1 VSRPDFTRETGPVF
15 LLEQIAV
22 FRYNRSVMLYLAIG
36 HICQDVVPGGY
47 VLGGTVTYATLT
59 ARACGWSVAVITRV
73 NSHLDL
79 SRLGEMEC
87 MRLPDGVTT
96 TFENIYTPSGRVQIL
111 HVVAGPI
118 QPADIPHHLSRV
130 DVVHLAPIAGEVDA
144 ALVDVFDGAWIGV
157 TAQGWMRQWDAS
169 GRVSRRAWAEA
180 ESILAR
186 ADATVLGI
194 ADVGGD
200 WGEIERWASIARVLV
215 VTQGPAGCTVF
226 ERGASVQVPGTP
238 TSEVDPTGAGD
249 IFAAAFFTQLRDTG
263 DALLAARFAN
273 CVAAHS
279 VTRRGL
285 AGVPTAAEVQRCL
298 AALNAT

>member
-1 VSRPDFTRETGPVF
+1 
-15 LLEQIAV
+15 
-22 FRYNRSVMLYLAIG
+22 MLYLAIG
-36 HICQDVVPGGY
+36 HVCQDVAPGGY
-47 VLGGTVTYATLT
+47 VLGGTVAYATLT
-59 ARACGWSVAVITRV
+59 ARALGWSVAAITRV

-79 SRLGEMEC
+79 SRLGEMDWV
-87 MRLPDGVTT
+87 RLPDGATT
-96 TFENIYTPSGRVQIL
+96 TFENIYTPSGRIQIL
-111 HVVAGPI
+111 HAAAGPI
-118 QPADIPHHLSRV
+118 GPGDVPRHLRHA

-144 ALVDVFDGAWIGV
+144 ALVDVLDGAWIGV
-157 TAQGWMRQWDAS
+157 TPQGWMRQWDVS
-169 GRVSRRAWAEA
+169 GRITRRAWAGA

-186 ADATVLGI
+186 SDATVLGI

-249 IFAAAFFTQLRDTG
+249 IFAVAFFTQLRDTG

-298 AALNAT
+298 ALLNSTPEPPVNT